1 MDSRHPKC
9 KLTVAVLD
17 DEPIVRRSLVR
28 FLNVA
33 GIQTKEFSS
42 PFSFLEGCLHECP
55 DCAILDLHMPMLSGI
70 EVLERLRS
78 YNLGVPVIVLTA
90 NDDDDVRF
98 KCKALGVGC
107 FLSKPVD
114 GHMLLTA
121 IDCVT
126 SRATQVTSTG

>member
-1 MDSRHPKC
+1 MDSTHSKC

-28 FLNVA
+28 FLNIA

-42 PFSFLEGCLHECP
+42 PFSFLEGCLHEYP

-70 EVLERLRS
+70 DVLERLRS
-78 YNLGVPVIVLTA
+78 CNIEFPVIVLTA
-90 NDDDDVRF
+90 NDDNDVRL
-98 KCKALGVGC
+98 KCRALGVDC
-107 FLSKPVD
+107 FILKPVD

-121 IDCVT
+121 IDSVT
-126 SRATQVTSTG
+126 SRATPVSSTG

>member
-1 MDSRHPKC
+1 MDSKHSKC

-42 PFSFLEGCLHECP
+42 PFSFLEGCLHACP

-78 YNLGVPVIVLTA
+78 YNLGLPVIVLTA

>member
-1 MDSRHPKC
+1 MDSKHSKC
-9 KLTVAVLD
+9 KLTVAILD

-28 FLNVA
+28 FLSVA
-33 GIQTKEFSS
+33 GIQTREFSS
-42 PFSFLEGCLHECP
+42 PLSFLEGCLHDSP
-55 DCAILDLHMPMLSGI
+55 DCVILDLHMPMLSGI

-78 YNLGVPVIVLTA
+78 YNLGLPVIVLTA

-98 KCKALGVGC
+98 KCKALGVGS

-121 IDCVT
+121 IDAVI
-126 SRATQVTSTG
+126 SRAAQVTSTG